1 MCRLMFIYW
10 KDFAEVSQ
18 NLHKKN
24 DDQNNSTKGKQ
35 TYSWMDLLAIIEY
48 IAEDCLGLPS
58 RSNSLCPGVWIV
70 LKSSRF
76 AIYLLIH

>member
-24 DDQNNSTKGKQ
+24 DDQNKSAQGKQ

-48 IAEDCLGLPS
+48 ITEDSLGLPS
-58 RSNSLCPGVWIV
+58 RSNGLYPRDGFCLNPLGLPGRGW
-70 LKSSRF
+70 
-76 AIYLLIH
+76 